1 MSRIDYARIPE
12 LHRAA
17 RRQRA
22 EAVGKLIATAFAW
35 LLSRRIR
42 VGHAA
47 RPHFAR

>member
-1 MSRIDYARIPE
+1 MVVDYTMIPK

-22 EAVGKLIATAFAW
+22 EAIGRLVASAFAW
-35 LLSRRIR
+35 IVSHNPR
-42 VGHAA
+42 VSHAA